1 MKKNIYL
8 VTKYDEVNLRNGP
21 GLNKLV
27 LFKILKKGYP
37 VKVLEEFESWYKII
51 DYQKRE
57 GWISKTQLTKT
68 LYGIIVKK
76 DRIYKFPNM
85 QSKQLAL
92 AKENYI
98 LKILKC
104 KKDWCKIEDT
114 QVTGWIKKESLWG
127 ID

>member
-1 MKKNIYL
+1 MR
-8 VTKYDEVNLRNGP
+8 NLRVGI
-21 GLNKLV
+21 KSSIT
-27 LFKILKKGYP
+27 K
-37 VKVLEEFESWYKII
+37 
-51 DYQKRE
+51 KRE
-57 GWISKTQLTKT
+57 GWISKTQLIKT
-68 LYGIIVKK
+68 LYGIIVTK

-104 KKDWCKIEDT
+104 KKDWCKIEDI
-114 QVTGWIKKESLWG
+114 QVTGWIKKKSLWG

>member
-1 MKKNIYL
+1 LKKNIYL

-57 GWISKTQLTKT
+57 GWISKTQLIKT
-68 LYGIIVKK
+68 LYGI
-76 DRIYKFPNM
+76 
-85 QSKQLAL
+85 
-92 AKENYI
+92 
-98 LKILKC
+98 
-104 KKDWCKIEDT
+104 
-114 QVTGWIKKESLWG
+114 
-127 ID
+127 